1 MLEVKEA
8 MKGDPLPVKRVLI
21 TGKDSYIGD
30 SVAQWLAKYPD
41 RYATNA
47 IDMRDDSWREHDFS
61 QYDGV
66 LHVAAI
72 AHDRSRRATEDLY
85 YRVNRDL
92 ATATAEKAKTEGVRQ
107 FIFMSSIL
115 VYGSRGFSQVINE
128 DTPPN
133 PGSVYGESKLQ
144 AEEGIRR
151 LESDRFRVVIVR
163 SPMVYGL
170 GCKGNYSRL
179 AKLARL
185 LPVFPDF
192 DNQRSMIHIDNLCEF
207 IKLMI
212 DNDESG
218 LFFPQNREYVK
229 TSEMV
234 RLIAEAVGRNIRL
247 IRAFNPVIRVLGPR
261 VTVLGKVFGSLV
273 YEMGMSEYIQDYR
286 IRSLRESILRTEK

>member
-1 MLEVKEA
+1 
-8 MKGDPLPVKRVLI
+8 VKRVLI

-61 QYDGV
+61 QYDVV

-207 IKLMI
+207 IKFMI

-234 RLIAEAVGRNIRL
+234 RLIAEAAGRNIRL